1 MKRILTLAPL
11 ATAIA
16 IAGASLPQ
24 YVLAQ
29 TEEANSIEEVVVTA
43 RRRGE
48 RLQDVPIA
56 VTAISAQQLQETL
69 AFDTQSLTS
78 LSSSLVISTA
88 QSEAQGAQI
97 RIRGIGTASGNVSF
111 EGAVGVYVNGVYVPR
126 SGIALNELVDVSQV
140 QVLRGPQGTL
150 FGKNTSA
157 GALLLETARPE
168 STFSASATAEVGTIG
183 DSDFGE
189 MQRLSGY
196 VTGPLTGENVSGR
209 LAFSVQDRQ
218 GYVDN
223 VVDGSRLND
232 RDRFLVRG
240 SILVDEIAD
249 RGQLFVAVDH
259 SEKNENCC
267 APVPF
272 INGGTSGVIEALGGT
287 VVDAPTFD
295 RIARD
300 MPTTADTE
308 EVGVQAVFDYAFDS
322 MDLKA
327 IVGYRDFS
335 FDRLQDVDGTS
346 LDIFRGRSFEID
358 STFLSGELILTG
370 TVNDRWDWLV
380 GAYAFQD
387 EITDYRDQRFGAD
400 TGAYAAGIIP
410 PLAGVLAS
418 AYPVGSGEQLTF
430 TQDTDGWSLFTHH
443 TLRLTDLF
451 ELSGGLRYLEESKD
465 GGGRATG
472 TDRDFCNTGL
482 PQSLKFSCP
491 VNDFDTSFEDE
502 EFVGTL
508 AGRLIFSDNLSA
520 YLSYSNGFKSG
531 GITFDRLAGGP
542 VPPNGEKMVVE
553 GSTFDPETVQSVEL
567 GLKSQ
572 LFDRRLVINGAVFR
586 QDLDDFQVNTFD
598 GVNFIIGN
606 LGEVENRGF
615 ELELT
620 ANPLDGLNINLGVT
634 YAETEEDGIQIPFA
648 PEWVATGAVN
658 YRHPLSGSVDLII
671 NANARYLD
679 DQVLGGDNDPIK
691 TQDAYTL
698 VNGRIGL
705 DFADYGIQAS
715 IFGRNI
721 FDEDYALVIANAVFQ
736 GGSFTQFPGEPS
748 MYGIQ
753 ITKDF

>member
-1 MKRILTLAPL
+1 MRRNFPLTPL
-11 ATAIA
+11 AVAVA
-16 IAGASLPQ
+16 AALLPQ
-24 YVLAQ
+24 IAVAQ
-29 TEEANSIEEVVVTA
+29 QEEARVIEELVVTA
-43 RRRGE
+43 RRRSE

-56 VTAISAQQLQETL
+56 VTSISGQQLEETL

-111 EGAVGVYVNGVYVPR
+111 EGAVGVYVNGVYIPR

-168 STFSASATAEVGTIG
+168 ATFSASATAEIGTIG

-196 VTGPLTGENVSGR
+196 VTGPLSGENISGR
-209 LAFSVQDRQ
+209 LAFSIQDRQ

-240 SILVDEIAD
+240 SLLFDDIAD

-267 APVPF
+267 GAVPF
-272 INGGTSGVIEALGGT
+272 INGGTAALIESLGGT

-295 RIARD
+295 SIARD
-300 MPTTADTE
+300 YPTTADTGE
-308 EVGVQAVFDYAFDS
+308 TGVQAVFDYEFDGA
-322 MDLKA
+322 DLKA

-335 FDRLQDVDGTS
+335 FDRLQDVDGSS
-346 LDIFRGRSFEID
+346 LDIFRGPSFEID

-370 TVNDRWDWLV
+370 TVDNRWDWLV

-387 EITDYRDQRFGAD
+387 EITDYRDQRFGVDA
-400 TGAYAAGIIP
+400 GPYAAALIP
-410 PLAGVLAS
+410 PLAGPLSS
-418 AYPVGSGEQLTF
+418 AYPAGSGEQLTF
-430 TQDTDGWSLFTHH
+430 TQDTDGWSVFTHH
-443 TLRLTDLF
+443 TFRLNDLL
-451 ELSGGLRYLEESKD
+451 ELSGGLRYLEESKE
-465 GGGRATG
+465 GSGRAAG
-472 TDRDFCNTGL
+472 TDRAFCDTGL

-491 VNDFDTSFEDE
+491 VNDFDTSFDDE
-502 EFVGTL
+502 EIVGTV
-508 AGRLIFSDNLSA
+508 AGRLVFSENLSG

-531 GITFDRLAGGP
+531 GVTFDRLAGGA
-542 VPPNGEKMVVE
+542 VPPGAEKMVVE
-553 GSTFDPETVQSVEL
+553 GSTFDPETVQSFEL
-567 GLKSQ
+567 GFKSE
-572 LFDRRLVINGAVFR
+572 FFGRRLMVNAALFR
-586 QDLDDFQVNTFD
+586 QDVEDFQVNLFD
-598 GVNFIIGN
+598 GVNFVIGN
-606 LGEVENRGF
+606 LGEVENRGA
-615 ELELT
+615 ELEIA
-620 ANPLDGLNINLGVT
+620 ANPFEGFNANLGVT
-634 YAETEEDGIQIPFA
+634 YAETEEDGVQIPFA
-648 PEWVATGAVN
+648 PEWVATAAVN
-658 YRHPLSGSVDLII
+658 YRRPIGSSIDLVI
-671 NANARYLD
+671 NANARFLD
-679 DQVLGGDNDPIK
+679 DQVLGGDNDPQK
-691 TQDAYTL
+691 TQEAYTL

-705 DFADYGIQAS
+705 DFAAYGIQAS

-721 FDEDYALVIANAVFQ
+721 FEEEYALVIANAVFQ
-736 GGSFTQFPGEPS
+736 AGSFNQFPGEPS

-753 ITKDF
+753 VTKDF